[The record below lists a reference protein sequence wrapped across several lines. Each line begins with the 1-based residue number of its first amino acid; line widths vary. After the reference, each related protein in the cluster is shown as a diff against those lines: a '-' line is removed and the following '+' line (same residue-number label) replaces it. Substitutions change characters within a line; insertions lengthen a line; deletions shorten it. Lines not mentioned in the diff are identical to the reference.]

1 MPVKQERKVMSNPHP
16 HAASMLLYA
25 QDAAETDKPWERW
38 EFKGSDAGFNGC
50 LKHPEWHE
58 DFEYRRKPKTITV
71 NGIEVP
77 EPAREAP
84 KIGETFFLVELASPA
99 LFNDYSWAN
108 HIYDNEWLNK
118 GLLHLT
124 EEAAIAHAKA
134 LLAPSQRN

>member
-1 MPVKQERKVMSNPHP
+1 MNRPHP

-38 EFKGSDAGFNGC
+38 LCMHKKDAIWRDGFEE
-50 LKHPEWHE
+50 HPTWHE

-77 EPAREAP
+77 EPIREEP
-84 KIGETFFLVELASPA
+84 KMGEEFFFVDLSVSTLTLHFLWE
-99 LFNDYSWAN
+99 NDA
-108 HIYDNEWLNK
+108 YDRDWLKK
-118 GLLHLT
+118 GLIHST
-124 EEAAIAHAKA
+124 KEAAIAHAKA

>member
-1 MPVKQERKVMSNPHP
+1 MNQPHT

-38 EFKGSDAGFNGC
+38 EFKGCDAGFNKC
-50 LKHPEWHE
+50 LRHPGWNDH
-58 DFEYRRKPKTITV
+58 FEYRRKPKTITV

-84 KIGETFFLVELASPA
+84 KMGEKFFLVNLASPT
-99 LFNDYSWAN
+99 LVNDYPWSN
-108 HIYDNEWLNK
+108 HRYDNEWLNK
-118 GLLHLT
+118 GLLHFT

>member
-1 MPVKQERKVMSNPHP
+1 MNQPHP

-38 EFKGSDAGFNGC
+38 EFKGRDNGFNGC

-58 DFEYRRKPKTITV
+58 HYEYRRKPKTITI

-77 EPAREAP
+77 EPIREAP
-84 KIGETFFLVELASPA
+84 KVGEQFFFVDLSLPTLTTYHPWEDDA
-99 LFNDYSWAN
+99 
-108 HIYDNEWLNK
+108 YDRAWLKK
-118 GLLHLT
+118 GLIHST
-124 EEAAIAHAKA
+124 KEAALAHAKA

>member
-1 MPVKQERKVMSNPHP
+1 MTRPHP

-38 EFKGSDAGFNGC
+38 MCMYKKDAIWRDEFEE
-50 LKHPEWHE
+50 HPLWHE

-77 EPAREAP
+77 EPIREEP
-84 KIGETFFLVELASPA
+84 KVGEKYFLVSITA
-99 LFNDYSWAN
+99 LTLVTRNSWAN
-108 HIYDNEWLNK
+108 DAYDTQWLNK
-118 GLLHLT
+118 GLLHFT

-134 LLAPSQRN
+134 LLAPSQKN

>member
-1 MPVKQERKVMSNPHP
+1 MNQPHP

-38 EFKGSDAGFNGC
+38 EYKPGVTGFKEC
-50 LKHPEWHE
+50 LKHPEWNA
-58 DFEYRRKPKTITV
+58 DFKYRRKPKTITV

-84 KIGETFFLVELASPA
+84 KMGEKFFVVTLTSPTLV
-99 LFNDYSWAN
+99 NDYLWTTHRYN
-108 HIYDNEWLNK
+108 TQWLSK
-118 GLLHLT
+118 GLVHLT

-134 LLAPSQRN
+134 MLAPSQRN

>member
-1 MPVKQERKVMSNPHP
+1 MNQPHP

-38 EFKGSDAGFNGC
+38 EFKGRDNGFNGC

-58 DFEYRRKPKTITV
+58 HYEYRRKPKTITV

-77 EPAREAP
+77 EPIREAP
-84 KIGETFFLVELASPA
+84 KMDEKFFFVDLSLPTLTAHHPWKDDA
-99 LFNDYSWAN
+99 
-108 HIYDNEWLNK
+108 YDRAWLKK
-118 GLLHLT
+118 GLIHST
-124 EEAAIAHAKA
+124 KEAALAHAKA

>member
-1 MPVKQERKVMSNPHP
+1 MHK
-16 HAASMLLYA
+16 MLLYA

-38 EFKGSDAGFNGC
+38 MCMHKKDAIWRDEFKE
-50 LKHPEWHE
+50 HPIWHE

-77 EPAREAP
+77 EPIREEP
-84 KIGETFFLVELASPA
+84 KVGEKFFLVNLASPT
-99 LFNDYSWAN
+99 LVNDYSWTQ
-108 HIYDNEWLNK
+108 HRYDKVWLNK

>member
-1 MPVKQERKVMSNPHP
+1 MNQPHP

-38 EFKGSDAGFNGC
+38 EYKAGVTGFEGC
-50 LKHPEWHE
+50 LEHPEWNA
-58 DFEYRRKPKTITV
+58 DFKYRRKLKTITV

-84 KIGETFFLVELASPA
+84 KMGEKFFLINLASST
-99 LFNDYSWAN
+99 LVDDYWWSN
-108 HIYDNEWLNK
+108 HPFDNQWLSK
-118 GLLHLT
+118 GLVHLT
-124 EEAAIAHAKA
+124 EEAALAHSKA

>member
-1 MPVKQERKVMSNPHP
+1 MSNSHP

-38 EFKGSDAGFNGC
+38 MCMYKKDAIWRDEFEE
-50 LKHPEWHE
+50 HPIWHE

-71 NGIEVP
+71 NGIEIP

-84 KIGETFFLVELASPA
+84 KMNEKFFLVDTASST
-99 LFNDYSWAN
+99 LVNDYCWSN
-108 HIYDNEWLNK
+108 RIYDNEWLNK
-118 GLLHLT
+118 GLVHLT

-134 LLAPSQRN
+134 LIAPSQRK

>member
-1 MPVKQERKVMSNPHP
+1 MNQPHP

-38 EFKGSDAGFNGC
+38 EFKGSDNGFNGC
-50 LKHPEWHE
+50 LKHPEWRE

-77 EPAREAP
+77 EPVRKAP
-84 KIGETFFLVELASPA
+84 KFREKFFLVNPASPT
-99 LFNDYSWAN
+99 LFNEYSWSD
-108 HIYDNEWLNK
+108 HEYDNGWLNK
-118 GLLHLT
+118 GLIHLT
-124 EEAAIAHAKA
+124 EKAAIAHAKA

>member
-1 MPVKQERKVMSNPHP
+1 MNRPHP

-38 EFKGSDAGFNGC
+38 EFKGSDNGFNGC

-77 EPAREAP
+77 EPIREEP
-84 KIGETFFLVELASPA
+84 KVGEKYFLVSLTAFTLVTSNP
-99 LFNDYSWAN
+99 WAN
-108 HIYDNEWLNK
+108 DKYDNEWLNK
-118 GLLHLT
+118 GLVHLT
-124 EEAAIAHAKA
+124 EEAAIAHAEA
-134 LLAPSQRN
+134 LLAPSQWN

>member
-1 MPVKQERKVMSNPHP
+1 MNRPHP

-38 EFKGSDAGFNGC
+38 EFIGSDNGFNGC

-71 NGIEVP
+71 NGIKVP
-77 EPAREAP
+77 APAREAP
-84 KIGETFFLVELASPA
+84 KMGEKFFLVNPAASTLAVA
-99 LFNDYSWAN
+99 YSWSN
-108 HIYDNEWLNK
+108 GRYDNEWLNK
-118 GLLHLT
+118 GVLHLT

-134 LLAPSQRN
+134 LLAPSQRS

>member
-1 MPVKQERKVMSNPHP
+1 MNQPHP

-38 EFKGSDAGFNGC
+38 EFKGSDNGFNGC

-58 DFEYRRKPKTITV
+58 NFEYRRKPKTITV

-77 EPAREAP
+77 EPIREEP
-84 KIGETFFLVELASPA
+84 KVGEKYFLVDLASPT
-99 LFNDYSWAN
+99 LVNDYPWSGHRYAT
-108 HIYDNEWLNK
+108 EWLNK
-118 GLLHLT
+118 GLVHLT

-134 LLAPSQRN
+134 LLAPSQWN

>member
-1 MPVKQERKVMSNPHP
+1 MNRPHP

-38 EFKGSDAGFNGC
+38 LCMCKKDAIWRDGFEE
-50 LKHPEWHE
+50 HPIWHE

-77 EPAREAP
+77 EPIREEP
-84 KIGETFFLVELASPA
+84 KVGELYFVVNLSAFTLVTS
-99 LFNDYSWAN
+99 NTWAN
-108 HIYDNEWLNK
+108 DVYDIEWFK
-118 GLLHLT
+118 RGLLHFT
-124 EEAAIAHAKA
+124 EEAAIAHTEA

>member
-1 MPVKQERKVMSNPHP
+1 MTRPHP

-38 EFKGSDAGFNGC
+38 EFKGSNNGFNGC

-58 DFEYRRKPKTITV
+58 NFEYRRKPRTITV

-77 EPAREAP
+77 EPIREEP
-84 KIGETFFLVELASPA
+84 KMGEKFFLVNLVSPTLVTA
-99 LFNDYSWAN
+99 FPWSN
-108 HIYDNEWLNK
+108 HSYDTEWLNK
-118 GLLHLT
+118 GLLHFT